1 MSCRFFISSAIRFTA
16 RSPAA
21 FAACSTLAGREPT
34 KTKELPYF
42 CRASSLLSS
51 RKVTRPIFWTFAMTV
66 FHAGA
71 WWAARFSRVIADIT
85 LADSELLLRDLDA
98 KGYLD
103 IELVYRLRQK
113 ESLGSVKQKIV
124 RKIQQNES
132 AFCFEDLVRE
142 TLEEFTSLP

>member
-1 MSCRFFISSAIRFTA
+1 MA
-16 RSPAA
+16 P
-21 FAACSTLAGREPT
+21 
-34 KTKELPYF
+34 
-42 CRASSLLSS
+42 
-51 RKVTRPIFWTFAMTV
+51 

-71 WWAARFSRVIADIT
+71 WWAARLRRVIAVIT
-85 LADSELLLRDLDA
+85 LPASQLLLRDVEA

-132 AFCFEDLVRE
+132 VLCFEDLVRE
-142 TLEEFTSLP
+142 LLEAI